1 MVRLG
6 SPLDCLVS
14 FFSVYDVKPSHK
26 PKLKRRLPLPS
37 KSSRA
42 VSLPEA
48 VSDGEPIRDDN
59 NDNSPK
65 NLKGRIPLPLKS
77 ARTKFL
83 KGRIP
88 LPSKSARTTSSPEA
102 LSDCEPIRDD
112 NNDSSRWRPSL
123 IVCGFLPLTLNS
135 SLIGNGLHDVGM
147 GYTVKE
153 PSREDCLKANI
164 SSETI
169 MLEPAQSTRD
179 TISNQGAGALQDGN
193 VHSVGSTA
201 EYSVTDTESAT
212 AETTA
217 ESQSSRL
224 DELLGS
230 ISFETSVERKSGH
243 TKSRAH
249 NDQMELRVSET

>member
-59 NDNSPK
+59 NDNSS
-65 NLKGRIPLPLKS
+65 N
-77 ARTKFL
+77 FL

-212 AETTA
+212 AETTP
-217 ESQSSRL
+217 EGQSSRL